1 MTIYALSSGPGI
13 SGIAVIRV
21 SGAETSEEPSIYIP
35 MYHHPGTN
43 QYVQHDVQNYTRN
56 WKKVTGDVKTG
67 PDDDPLTILTNLGL
81 TETMRLNAKT
91 QRLLKRTKLTHHVF
105 GRTW

>member
-1 MTIYALSSGPGI
+1 
-13 SGIAVIRV
+13 
-21 SGAETSEEPSIYIP
+21 

-56 WKKVTGDVKTG
+56 WRKVTGDVKTG
-67 PDDDPLTILTNLGL
+67 PDDDPLIILTNLGL